1 MRWTNK
7 HNIDPAI
14 ASAVMLMEE
23 RGDIGAA
30 SVTQVIQP
38 PQIVALARAHWDDIE
53 EDVSDGLWRL
63 MGRAM
68 HHVVAEAN
76 TDNQLVEERLF
87 VDADGWKIS
96 GQPDLWREPADLIDF
111 KLTSVWAF
119 LLGRKQDW
127 EDQLNFY
134 AVLYRAHGFS
144 VQRLKISALLRDWQ
158 RNRYKDGGDY
168 PPAPFVERPVK
179 VWDPLLAEE
188 RLAMRV
194 REYMEARAGRY
205 RPCTD
210 EERWAKPDEW
220 AVRKRGV
227 TRALPHGA
235 HLADLR
241 SAEAFA
247 ESQRHKF
254 AVEIDHRPGGNP
266 RCEAYCRVARWCEQA
281 KALGV
286 VKAEGEAEEGVA

>member
-1 MRWTNK
+1 MRWSNK

-23 RGDIGAA
+23 RGDVGDA
-30 SVTQVIQP
+30 SITQVIQP
-38 PQIVALARAHWDDIE
+38 PQIVALTRAHWDDIE

-111 KLTSVWAF
+111 KLTRVWAF

-158 RNRYKDGGDY
+158 AEGIHEQRRDYLLHIHGYHLAKHSDEIEAENRIRQRCERSYSASCGTRGAMMRFGGGS
-168 PPAPFVERPVK
+168 
-179 VWDPLLAEE
+179 L
-188 RLAMRV
+188 RLAHFSSLHRV
-194 REYMEARAGRY
+194 QYSLSVAFL
-205 RPCTD
+205 
-210 EERWAKPDEW
+210 
-220 AVRKRGV
+220 RKRM
-227 TRALPHGA
+227 RLS
-235 HLADLR
+235 R
-241 SAEAFA
+241 
-247 ESQRHKF
+247 
-254 AVEIDHRPGGNP
+254 N
-266 RCEAYCRVARWCEQA
+266 
-281 KALGV
+281 
-286 VKAEGEAEEGVA
+286 EGIILQHFWKCK